1 MERALNAPPCWRACA
16 CGRSCCCWPSRNAA
30 RAAAAALNMTQSAAS
45 KMLHEL
51 EQAIGQPLFERVGRG
66 LALTA
71 AGDCVMGY
79 FRGMRGTVS
88 SLAREL
94 EELRLGSAGKLFIGS
109 IMAASPGPLTDALLR
124 LADLSAAGGGDFD
137 GHQRPADRTAERGS
151 AGCGDRPHADAA
163 AARLCVPPHRR
174 RGAVGD
180 RGRRPPLAGR
190 ARVSFEA
197 LREYP
202 WILQPQGSPMRDVIE
217 QEFRSH
223 DAATPPGLIESASI
237 LTTTNLAMKSTML
250 GVIPE
255 SVASRCGPRPA
266 GHPAVPDP
274 ARADGVRQHRAAR
287 PAAERAGASF
297 RRAAARGGRGGL
309 GRPWSVF
316 RPAMDPGPPAPPPL
330 QLVVFLGLGI
340 R

>member
-1 MERALNAPPCWRACA
+1 MPRPAGAPAHAADRAAAGHR
-16 CGRSCCCWPSRNAA
+16 GTRHAA
-30 RAAAAALNMTQSAAS
+30 RAAAALNMTQSAAS

-109 IMAASPGPLTDALLR
+109 IMAASPGPLTDAAAAQ
-124 LADLSAAGGGDFD
+124 ADLSAAGGGDFD

-180 RGRRPPLAGR
+180 RGRRPP
-190 ARVSFEA
+190 
-197 LREYP
+197 
-202 WILQPQGSPMRDVIE
+202 W
-217 QEFRSH
+217 
-223 DAATPPGLIESASI
+223 
-237 LTTTNLAMKSTML
+237 
-250 GVIPE
+250 
-255 SVASRCGPRPA
+255 
-266 GHPAVPDP
+266 PD
-274 ARADGVRQHRAAR
+274 ARASVSRPCGSIRGSCSRRAAR
-287 PAAERAGASF
+287 C
-297 RRAAARGGRGGL
+297 
-309 GRPWSVF
+309 VT
-316 RPAMDPGPPAPPPL
+316 
-330 QLVVFLGLGI
+330 
-340 R
+340 

>member
-1 MERALNAPPCWRACA
+1 MERALNAPALLARLRMRQIVLLLAIEER
-16 CGRSCCCWPSRNAA
+16 GTL

-88 SLAREL
+88 RWRASWKSC
-94 EELRLGSAGKLFIGS
+94 GSAARAS
-109 IMAASPGPLTDALLR
+109 CSSAASWPPRRAADRRAAAAQ
-124 LADLSAAGGGDFD
+124 ADLSAAGGGDFD

-197 LREYP
+197 LRG
-202 WILQPQGSPMRDVIE
+202 IRGSC
-217 QEFRSH
+217 
-223 DAATPPGLIESASI
+223 
-237 LTTTNLAMKSTML
+237 
-250 GVIPE
+250 
-255 SVASRCGPRPA
+255 SR
-266 GHPAVPDP
+266 
-274 ARADGVRQHRAAR
+274 RAAR
-287 PAAERAGASF
+287 C
-297 RRAAARGGRGGL
+297 
-309 GRPWSVF
+309 VT
-316 RPAMDPGPPAPPPL
+316 
-330 QLVVFLGLGI
+330 
-340 R
+340 

>member
-1 MERALNAPPCWRACA
+1 MRQIVLLLAIEERGTL
-16 CGRSCCCWPSRNAA
+16 

-109 IMAASPGPLTDALLR
+109 IMAASPAADRRAAAAQ
-124 LADLSAAGGGDFD
+124 ADLSAAGGGDFD

-163 AARLCVPPHRR
+163 AARL
-174 RGAVGD
+174 
-180 RGRRPPLAGR
+180 
-190 ARVSFEA
+190 
-197 LREYP
+197 Y
-202 WILQPQGSPMRDVIE
+202 
-217 QEFRSH
+217 
-223 DAATPPGLIESASI
+223 
-237 LTTTNLAMKSTML
+237 
-250 GVIPE
+250 
-255 SVASRCGPRPA
+255 
-266 GHPAVPDP
+266 
-274 ARADGVRQHRAAR
+274 
-287 PAAERAGASF
+287 
-297 RRAAARGGRGGL
+297 
-309 GRPWSVF
+309 VF
-316 RPAMDPGPPAPPPL
+316 RPSAT
-330 QLVVFLGLGI
+330 
-340 R
+340 RRCR